1 MKKQITVLG
10 VEAGGVRGIRLE
22 QNGAEWKRADSAFWP
37 FAVETP
43 SAGDTDAS
51 ASLSD
56 LSETGDAK
64 DDVYSGMVE
73 AFSEAAKRFGT
84 REVVLSVPLSKLLV
98 KIFRSPIDDSGVPE
112 ESALVELGG
121 VSPFPDE
128 TPVVGT
134 EVIAES
140 DREVTSL
147 IAALPESSAVD
158 IGDALDEANV
168 RILRTDIASLG
179 WLRNFWV
186 RIYPDGNVVQSRK
199 LVLFDNLDSGW
210 DAVVL
215 DCGVPSI
222 MRGFGDIAD
231 CAELSREV
239 MLTLIRAG
247 AVVEAAETVVFSRRA
262 EDPQAV
268 SQLEAFGAVR
278 WEVIGEDA
286 GENESECR
294 FCGVEGVAMRTAE
307 AASLDITPVEWAELR
322 TEARFR
328 KTLTVFLIAAM
339 AGWALVMG
347 ALFGVPVVYGMLADR
362 QKAESKRHAAQYKA
376 VTEMRD
382 KARLVQQY
390 SDHARGS
397 LEMLK
402 AVSDRMPEGVTLTSF
417 NYRRGDKLSLS
428 GEAQQPNDAYTFKD
442 ALAAA
447 ETEAGEDGKT
457 EKIFEN
463 VNLTGPSESRG
474 VHKFSIEV
482 NFQSE
487 ENEN

>member
-1 MKKQITVLG
+1 MKTQITVLG

-22 QNGAEWKRADSAFWP
+22 QNGPEWKRADSAFWP
-37 FAVETP
+37 FAAETP
-43 SAGDTDAS
+43 AADGADGSTA
-51 ASLSD
+51 LSD
-56 LSETGDAK
+56 LGEADETGG
-64 DDVYSGMVE
+64 DVYSGMVE
-73 AFSEAAKRFGT
+73 AFSDAVKRFGT

-98 KIFRSPIDDSGVPE
+98 KVFRSPVDSSGVSE
-112 ESALVELGG
+112 ETALAELGG

-168 RILRTDIASLG
+168 RIVRTDIASLG
-179 WLRNFWV
+179 WLRSFWG

-231 CAELSREV
+231 CEELSREV

-247 AVVEAAETVVFSRRA
+247 AVAEASETVVFSKHA
-262 EDPQAV
+262 EDPQTV
-268 SQLEAFGAVR
+268 SQLEPFGAVR
-278 WEVIGEDA
+278 WEIIGEDA
-286 GENESECR
+286 DGNEAECR

-307 AASLDITPVEWAELR
+307 AASLDITPAEWAELR

-328 KTLTVFLIAAM
+328 RKLTAFLIAAA

-347 ALFGVPVVYGMLADR
+347 ALFGVPVVYGQLADR
-362 QKAESKRHAAQYKA
+362 QKAESKRHAPQYKA
-376 VTEMRD
+376 VKEMRD
-382 KARLVQQY
+382 KAKLVQQY

-428 GEAQQPNDAYTFKD
+428 GEAQQPTDVYEFKN

-447 ETEAGEDGKT
+447 ETEADEDGET

-463 VNLTGPSESRG
+463 VNLTGPSLSRG

-487 ENEN
+487 EDEN